1 MSNVMQFPDKHVAEN
16 DMLQDLNVLVQKY
29 NGEMTNVA
37 MLGVLQA
44 SANFVFLSIAQDA
57 VAIDD
62 ENGE

>member
-37 MLGVLQA
+37 MLGCLQA
-44 SANFVFLSIAQDA
+44 TSNFVFLSIADTA
-57 VAIDD
+57 YAEDTPED
-62 ENGE
+62 

>member
-37 MLGVLQA
+37 MLGCLQA
-44 SANFVFLSIAQDA
+44 TSNFVFLSIAETA
-57 VAIDD
+57 YD
-62 ENGE
+62 EDTPED

>member
-37 MLGVLQA
+37 MLGCLQA
-44 SANFVFLSIAQDA
+44 TSNFVFLNIAA
-57 VAIDD
+57 TAYD
-62 ENGE
+62 EDTPED